1 MLTPATAEAEFLTV
15 PEVARL
21 LRCSKPTVYRRIT
34 DGEIPAVKLGTTQ
47 FAPLRIR
54 RDELEAWLRP
64 VQSKDLDVVS
74 ESDGSLSRQ
83 GQLRSDAADPADQ
96 RRGIPD
102 VHGQSSPQA
111 HAGQRG
117 EP

>member
-1 MLTPATAEAEFLTV
+1 MPTSATAEPEFLTV
-15 PEVARL
+15 PEVVRL

-64 VQSKDLDVVS
+64 VQPKELGVASG
-74 ESDGSLSRQ
+74 SDGSRSRQ
-83 GQLRSDAADPADQ
+83 GQLRPDAADPDA
-96 RRGIPD
+96 RRGTSNREAVEP
-102 VHGQSSPQA
+102 
-111 HAGQRG
+111 AGARG
-117 EP
+117 EDDQ